1 MAPAATFGV
10 KFTAGV
16 FIWIDFQ
23 GEQRGGGEGGSVVT
37 NRVLRGDYRKLTANE
52 AGSLEYY
59 RDFGGLDKSLLWHN

>member
-23 GEQRGGGEGGSVVT
+23 GEQRGGGGVSRHQQSIEGG
-37 NRVLRGDYRKLTANE
+37 L
-52 AGSLEYY
+52 
-59 RDFGGLDKSLLWHN
+59 

>member
-23 GEQRGGGEGGSVVT
+23 WEQRGGGGEGGSVVT
-37 NRVLRGDYRKLTANE
+37 NRVLRGDYRKLNANE
-52 AGSLEYY
+52 AGS
-59 RDFGGLDKSLLWHN
+59 

>member
-1 MAPAATFGV
+1 MAPAATFCV

-23 GEQRGGGEGGSVVT
+23 GEQRGGGGGGSVVT
-37 NRVLRGDYRKLTANE
+37 NGVLRGDYRKLTANE